1 MSVWKLFEKEYFITE
16 LFYLNLKLLF
26 LQVEFLSFFEYVIK
40 LYLKEVL
47 FWYENV
53 TEVSRMFQQ
62 YLSFE
67 ELLLLW

>member
-40 LYLKEVL
+40 LDLKEVL
-47 FWYENV
+47 FWYQNV